1 MAGPWEQYKS
11 AGPWEQYGAP
21 APAEDAKQPKSIMRR
36 TADELAGLV
45 RGAGSIGATIM
56 TSLDAAARAI
66 GVQNSLIGRTDRREA
81 MDAALRD
88 LGADTG
94 SNAFA
99 AGKIGAEVAGTLG
112 VGGVL
117 GNLARAAGAAP
128 AAVNALTSAGMTTGQ
143 ALPRALDLGIRTAA
157 GGAVGGASAA
167 LANPDDAKA
176 GVLFGGAT
184 PGAAKLAGMAGTAV
198 GKAMRGPQQSPQ
210 MVDAIKSAQELGLVL
225 PPSQANPSMLNRL
238 LEGSAGK
245 LTTAQNASAQNA
257 AKVNQIAARELGLP
271 ADTVLNAEVIGNVKT
286 AAGALYDAVSSAGVV
301 RPGASYMA
309 ALDDIA
315 KPHVLAAKGFPKAAP
330 SPVIDMVDSLRTEAF
345 DAASAVSKIKE
356 LRATADKAFASR
368 DSELGRAAKSAAKA
382 LEDALE
388 GHLKVIGEPDL
399 LNQFK
404 EARKLYA
411 KAVTV
416 DKALNKGSGNV
427 NAQKLAADLQK
438 GKPLSGDLKRVA
450 ESAGQFRT
458 AFKPVDQMGSLP
470 QWSPLD
476 LYGGVGSGGLLTM
489 LTGNPAAMGMAAM
502 PLVRMGAR
510 KAALSAP
517 VQNRLLQSAGEDILS
532 DQSMQQ
538 LLYRAAPQLLSGQ

>member
-1 MAGPWEQYKS
+1 MGWKDAPEVGGGWAAAPLVDEQPK
-11 AGPWEQYGAP
+11 AQA
-21 APAEDAKQPKSIMRR
+21 PKSIMRR

-45 RGAGSIGATIM
+45 RGAGSIGATFM
-56 TSLDAAARAI
+56 TPVDAAARAM
-66 GVQNSLIGRTDRREA
+66 GVQNSLIGRADRREA
-81 MDAALRD
+81 MDAALRN
-88 LGADTG
+88 LGADTD

-99 AGKIGAEVAGTLG
+99 AGKLGAEVAGTLG
-112 VGGVL
+112 VGGFL
-117 GNLARAAGAAP
+117 GNVARAAGAAP

-143 ALPRALDLGIRTAA
+143 ALPRAVDLGIRTAA
-157 GGAVGGASAA
+157 GAAVGGASSS
-167 LANPDDAKA
+167 LVDPNDAKA
-176 GVLFGGAT
+176 GVLLGGAI
-184 PGAAKLAGMAGTAV
+184 PGASKLAGMAGNAV
-198 GKAMRGPQQSPQ
+198 GRAIRGPQQTPQ
-210 MVDAIKSAQELGLVL
+210 MADAIRSAQDLGLVL
-225 PPSQANPSMLNRL
+225 PPSQANPSLLNRL

-271 ADTVLNAEVIGNVKT
+271 AETALTSEVLGNVKT
-286 AAGALYDAVSSAGVV
+286 AAGSLYDAVSNAGIV

-315 KPHVLAAKGFPKAAP
+315 KPHVMAAKGFPKASP
-330 SPVIDMVDSLRTEAF
+330 SPVIDMVESLKTEAF
-345 DAASAVSKIKE
+345 DSASAVSKIKE

-388 GHLKVIGEPDL
+388 GHLQTIGEPEL
-399 LNQFK
+399 LGQFK

-411 KAVTV
+411 KAMTV

-438 GKPLSGDLKRVA
+438 GKPLSGDLRRVA
-450 ESAGQFRT
+450 EAAGQFRT

-476 LYGGVGSGGLLTM
+476 LYGGVGSGGLLTA
-489 LTGNPAAMGMAAM
+489 LTGNPAAMGMAAL
-502 PLVRMGAR
+502 PVVRMGAR
-510 KAALSAP
+510 KASLSAP
-517 VQNRLLQSAGEDILS
+517 VQKRLLQSAGQDILS
-532 DQSMQQ
+532 DPSMQQ
-538 LLYRAAPQLLSGQ
+538 LLYRAAPQLLNGGQ